1 MINRGS
7 MIKKPILFTI
17 VFVIFLQLVNAQQQ
31 QLENLLFELPD
42 VIFEEIR
49 TANGFET
56 TYKLYIKQ
64 PLDHAQPSQGFF
76 YQKAYLSEGY
86 SCTRPRENE
95 LTDLLNANQIE
106 VEHRFFGESLPDS
119 INYNYLNLE
128 QATAD
133 LHYINQLFKQ
143 IYKDKWKV
151 VQQLYS
157 TGISIRMM

>member
-64 PLDHAQPSQGFF
+64 PLDHAQPSQGLF
-76 YQKAYLSEGY
+76 YQ
-86 SCTRPRENE
+86 
-95 LTDLLNANQIE
+95 NA
-106 VEHRFFGESLPDS
+106 
-119 INYNYLNLE
+119 
-128 QATAD
+128 
-133 LHYINQLFKQ
+133 
-143 IYKDKWKV
+143 
-151 VQQLYS
+151 
-157 TGISIRMM
+157 